1 MHCLV
6 LAGGGNNPGDPLYA
20 YSQGAPKALLPIGE
34 HTLLEWVVGAI
45 QESRYVD
52 EVIVIG
58 IDKPVAQAAGLR
70 FRRPVHFLSD
80 QGGMVANMRAGTDYI
95 AQQWPEAGI
104 ILGASADIPTITGA
118 IVDDF
123 IERCEPWD
131 KAVYYTFV
139 SRQTMEAR
147 FPGSNR
153 TYTQLADMEVAGGD
167 MSMAQVGILKQSEPL
182 VLAATNARKH
192 PWQVARL
199 VGLRFLLRFIFGRVT
214 LAEVEA
220 TASRALGQP
229 VAVLLSPHAELA
241 MDADKPDQ
249 VDLLRRELTGHT
261 ENS

>member
-20 YSQGAPKALLPIGE
+20 YSQGAPKALLPVGQ
-34 HTLLEWVVGAI
+34 HTLLEWVVGAV
-45 QESRYVD
+45 QASRHVE
-52 EVIVIG
+52 EVVVIG
-58 IDKPVAQAAGLR
+58 IDEDAAQAAGLR
-70 FRRPVHFLSD
+70 FRRPVHFLPD

-95 AQQWPEAGI
+95 ARQWPETGI

-123 IERCEPWD
+123 IERCAPWD
-131 KAVYYTFV
+131 KAIYYTFV
-139 SRQTMEAR
+139 SRETMEAR

-167 MSMAQVGILKQSEPL
+167 MTMAQVGILRQSEPL

-199 VGLRFLLRFIFGRVT
+199 VGLRFLLRFVLGRVT
-214 LAEVEA
+214 LAEVQA
-220 TASRALGQP
+220 IASRAVGQP

-241 MDADKPDQ
+241 MDADKPHQ
-249 VDLLRRELTGHT
+249 VDLLRRELAGHT
-261 ENS
+261 ANS